1 LGGDAL
7 RVFGAPGITTVL
19 GYVHMGLGFLALPV
33 GYVMLSAVATARRLA
48 FYLNIV
54 MIAYSLATEGI
65 VESIGSLAPAY
76 FLESMVGT
84 LVAVAINLA
93 IMVLLA
99 ASARASRKAAEKQVG
114 HQPTPDYREHKG
126 QEIYQ
131 ERLFE
136 ADLSQ
141 L

>member
-1 LGGDAL
+1 VQAQTKIEAPVPKKQRLLVPGVLQVIVGLIFIVGGDAL

-48 FYLNIV
+48 SYLNIV

-93 IMVLLA
+93 IM
-99 ASARASRKAAEKQVG
+99 G
-114 HQPTPDYREHKG
+114 PTRRVRQGVTEG
-126 QEIYQ
+126 
-131 ERLFE
+131 R
-136 ADLSQ
+136 
-141 L
+141 